1 MILIEMKYI
10 RYTNIHIP
18 SHVQVLSNEE
28 KLGFFKEYF
37 DVEPIE
43 FYLVNNTETE
53 GDNFET
59 KRQEASDLIRTIVQL
74 RNMVN
79 RFSF

>member
-1 MILIEMKYI
+1 MFKFYP
-10 RYTNIHIP
+10 TKKN
-18 SHVQVLSNEE
+18 SD
-28 KLGFFKEYF
+28 FFKEYF
-37 DVEPIE
+37 DVDSIE

-59 KRQEASDLIRTIVQL
+59 KRQEASDLIRTVVQL

-79 RFSF
+79 RFSFRLNELIGFS